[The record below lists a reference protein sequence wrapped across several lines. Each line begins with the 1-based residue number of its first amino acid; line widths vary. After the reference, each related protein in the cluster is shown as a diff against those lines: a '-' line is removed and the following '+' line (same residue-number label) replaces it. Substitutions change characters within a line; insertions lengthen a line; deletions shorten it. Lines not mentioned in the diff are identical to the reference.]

1 MEEIK
6 CPVQG
11 CNDKLFCHCMKEEM
25 KQRKKRKAARG
36 WTTADNFEKELGDI
50 EFKRKQKT
58 FYIKNMKVKPESGE
72 LSFNGNDKIYTF
84 GNRKKLIEFI
94 KKQI

>member
-1 MEEIK
+1 
-6 CPVQG
+6 
-11 CNDKLFCHCMKEEM
+11 
-25 KQRKKRKAARG
+25 
-36 WTTADNFEKELGDI
+36 
-50 EFKRKQKT
+50 
-58 FYIKNMKVKPESGE
+58 MKVKPESGG